1 MTTEFASEYRLYDSI
16 LVLVESTL
24 SLASRAE
31 TRTCTVEPAAV
42 EADAVVRHSIVPVV
56 LEVTVQGARTAMA
69 LDMMSTIIL
78 ALLEL
83 KPLPVSTRCT
93 PPAALPQGM
102 PVLVLSEIATPSS
115 ERTPLTLRLL
125 AFVA

>member
-42 EADAVVRHSIVPVV
+42 EADAVVRHKVTKEEYQHVE
-56 LEVTVQGARTAMA
+56 EVTG
-69 LDMMSTIIL
+69 
-78 ALLEL
+78 
-83 KPLPVSTRCT
+83 
-93 PPAALPQGM
+93 
-102 PVLVLSEIATPSS
+102 
-115 ERTPLTLRLL
+115 
-125 AFVA
+125 